1 MRYLHTMLRVRNLD
15 QALDFYCNK
24 LGLKEARRRVDE
36 KNRYTLVFLAA
47 PEDEGRVEDSR
58 RSGRDAPLVELT
70 WNWDSED
77 YGEARYFGVV
87 TRNELISDVAWS
99 YETPPDAAS
108 RIAGYIAFDA
118 RRVAVEEVGSVG

>member
-1 MRYLHTMLRVRNLD
+1 MPNRPVIVAADGVWVVRAGGAIIGESAR
-15 QALDFYCNK
+15 ALELIDADGPGVIFFPRED
-24 LGLKEARRRVDE
+24 LGMA
-36 KNRYTLVFLAA
+36 FLEVSATVSSSAA
-47 PEDEGRVEDSR
+47 
-58 RSGRDAPLVELT
+58 L
-70 WNWDSED
+70 
-77 YGEARYFGVV
+77 GEARYFGVV